1 MCFDVC
7 LHLEKTDN
15 RCQPCGLVL
24 RPYFL
29 LVRLNEKLYQH
40 FQGSSEATS
49 VHLIKN
55 FGEHAPRH
63 LAHTPL

>member
-1 MCFDVC
+1 M
-7 LHLEKTDN
+7 HN
-15 RCQPCGLVL
+15 I
-24 RPYFL
+24 
-29 LVRLNEKLYQH
+29 LVRPNEKLYQH

-63 LAHTPL
+63 LAHIPLWTNHFQKLPAMPLMVTMDCS